1 MSAIS
6 GKNGKV
12 VQGSTDLVDTLGWTL
27 NLLSNNP
34 AYASNATSGVKTRV
48 VGVADSNGTVTFAY
62 QGAAA
67 EITQGQAVTLKLY
80 LNATKFWTVPAVID
94 SIAYNTDINDGNIV
108 SVTASFSGTGAVS
121 LT

>member
-1 MSAIS
+1 MAAIS

-12 VQGSTDLVDTLGWTL
+12 IQGAVDIVDTLGWTL
-27 NLLSNNP
+27 NLISNNP
-34 AYASNATSGVKTRV
+34 AYASNATAGHKTRV
-48 VGVADSNGTVTFAY
+48 VGVADNNGTFTYAY
-62 QGAAA
+62 QGGAA

-94 SIAYNTDINDGNIV
+94 SIAHNTDINDGAIV
-108 SVTASFSGTGAVS
+108 TLTASFSGTAVAT